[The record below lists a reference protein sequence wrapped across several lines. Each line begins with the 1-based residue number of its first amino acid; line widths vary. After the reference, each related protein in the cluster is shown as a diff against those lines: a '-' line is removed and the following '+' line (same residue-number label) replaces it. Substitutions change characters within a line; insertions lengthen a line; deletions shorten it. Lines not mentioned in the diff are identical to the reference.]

1 MTSLTTEQRKKLELA
16 KLRKKMA
23 ERLALSFDPIDLD
36 SRPTPQQMEIIKS
49 RVPVNF
55 VVGSNRSGKS
65 MLTCR
70 ILTWWFLNSH
80 PHIER
85 PDKWADNPITILFMG
100 QTQEL
105 IDSEMW
111 PRKIKP
117 FLGTEGVDY
126 KVKRSGGYIKS
137 VEHMKNGNR
146 IVFLTHSDAEQ
157 ARKRGQGF
165 TSHIVFID
173 EMPPLSSIITELRLR
188 VLTDG
193 GFMYCSFTPLVRND
207 EIRKI
212 VDSSDGVS
220 SKKWV
225 ISILDNPVFTEE
237 ERAGLVAE
245 FRRMSGSEAEFRARM
260 YGDWLTAASLVYR
273 YDPEKNYDNPEGYD
287 PRIWPHVAVV
297 DPAASSLAG
306 LSVWARHPSA
316 DVWWCV
322 KAKYLSGQAFSELVQ
337 TVEKEIDSFNIIKR
351 VCDCNPSG
359 YYHEAYLQ
367 NIKYVPI
374 SDKQYNKENM
384 IDACNKALMECTVY
398 LTAGAQTLV
407 DELTVC
413 ARHEDDPSRILKASK
428 YHTADTFRYFVHAIP
443 KYEGPKEVIAP
454 EAMIRYNWKQRLK
467 KEGEAYEA
475 AKKKQEKQQMKRT
488 RRKRW

>member
-1 MTSLTTEQRKKLELA
+1 
-16 KLRKKMA
+16 
-23 ERLALSFDPIDLD
+23 
-36 SRPTPQQMEIIKS
+36 
-49 RVPVNF
+49 
-55 VVGSNRSGKS
+55 
-65 MLTCR
+65 
-70 ILTWWFLNSH
+70 
-80 PHIER
+80 
-85 PDKWADNPITILFMG
+85 
-100 QTQEL
+100 
-105 IDSEMW
+105 
-111 PRKIKP
+111 
-117 FLGTEGVDY
+117 
-126 KVKRSGGYIKS
+126 
-137 VEHMKNGNR
+137 
-146 IVFLTHSDAEQ
+146 
-157 ARKRGQGF
+157 
-165 TSHIVFID
+165 
-173 EMPPLSSIITELRLR
+173 
-188 VLTDG
+188 
-193 GFMYCSFTPLVRND
+193 
-207 EIRKI
+207 
-212 VDSSDGVS
+212 
-220 SKKWV
+220 
-225 ISILDNPVFTEE
+225 
-237 ERAGLVAE
+237 
-245 FRRMSGSEAEFRARM
+245 
-260 YGDWLTAASLVYR
+260 VYR

-454 EAMIRYNWKQRLK
+454 EEQIRYNWKQRLK
-467 KEGEAYEA
+467 KEGEAYQA
-475 AKKKQEKQQMKRT
+475 AKEKQERKQIKRMR
-488 RRKRW
+488 RRKW